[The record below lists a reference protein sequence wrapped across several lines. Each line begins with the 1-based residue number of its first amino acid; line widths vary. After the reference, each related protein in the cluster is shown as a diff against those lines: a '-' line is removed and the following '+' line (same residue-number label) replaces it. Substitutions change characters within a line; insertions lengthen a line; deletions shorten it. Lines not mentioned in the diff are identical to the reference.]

1 MSVKFGGQSYHFQCP
16 VCDAA
21 IKWSAMQRRPEQ
33 RIALVARQHE
43 RRCPAITID
52 PSRLRHLTRDQ
63 ALGEAARLRA
73 EGVGGR

>member
-21 IKWSAMQRRPEQ
+21 IKWSVMQHRPEQ
-33 RIALVARQHE
+33 RIAAVADQHE
-43 RRCPAITID
+43 RLCPAVTID

-63 ALGEAARLRA
+63 ALAEAARLRA
-73 EGVGGR
+73 EGTGGQ